1 MGSIIHFYDDTSLH
15 ITDEQHV
22 AIDKAIDS
30 GAEWINF
37 KKPGTEKRERYKVSN
52 IRKIVDSKDSI
63 TKDYRALGLPDMPV
77 PKELEAAY
85 DKRTVTIDATKRL
98 EG

>member
-15 ITDEQHV
+15 ITDEQHE

-37 KKPGTEKRERYKVSN
+37 KKPGMVKKERYKVSN
-52 IRKIVDSKDSI
+52 IRNIVDSKDSI
-63 TKDYRALGLPDMPV
+63 TKDFRALGLPDMPV
-77 PKELEAAY
+77 PKELQEAY
-85 DKRTVTIDATKRL
+85 DKRTITLDTTKRIG
-98 EG
+98 E